1 MLPFVTRSLACAGVL
16 VLLGSACGCAPGE
29 NPLLAESWDTP
40 FGVPPLDRIRDEHYM
55 PAFHEGMQRQRAEI
69 DAITGDPDEPTF
81 DNTIVALERS
91 GALLDRVSSAFYP
104 RNSAHTNDAL
114 QEVAREIAPLLA
126 AHADDIGLNEAL
138 FERVHAVF
146 EQREQLGLSPEQMHL
161 LKETHK
167 RFVRSGVNLPKE
179 TQAKIRDINSE
190 LAELSTRFGENLLEE
205 TNAFELVV
213 DSADEL
219 STLPEHLIAAAAAE
233 AERRGYEGKY
243 VFTLQRPSINPFL
256 QYSDDRASRETLFR
270 GYAMRGDNDN
280 EHDNKSIL
288 ARMAELRAERAAL
301 MGYESHAHY
310 VLEDRMAETPERV
323 YELLGQVWA
332 PALRVARREE
342 ESLEAMMNEQGV
354 EGELQGFDWRFY
366 TEKVRRAR
374 YDLDDEV
381 VRPYFEVN
389 SVRDGAFEVANKL
402 FGITFER
409 RDDLP
414 TWHPDQQ
421 TFEVKEADGSHIG
434 VLYMDFFIRESKRGG
449 AWENELRQQSKVDG
463 RVAPVVTINFNY
475 PPPTDKGPS
484 LLNFTEAGTLF
495 HEFGHALHD
504 LLSDVTY
511 ASLSGTSVPRDYVEF
526 PSQVMENWMSEP
538 EVLRMFARHYETGE
552 PIPDTL
558 IEKLT
563 SSSTFNQG
571 FETVEYLAASYLDM
585 NWHTLT
591 RDDAVVEDV
600 RTFESDAMRE
610 LGLIDEIIPRYR
622 STYFAHI
629 FRGGYSAGYYSYIW
643 SEVLDADA
651 FEAFKEAGL
660 FDPEMAA
667 RFRRLLA
674 RGGSRPGMELYR
686 EFRGRDPEITPL
698 LVRRGLT
705 GD

>member
-1 MLPFVTRSLACAGVL
+1 
-16 VLLGSACGCAPGE
+16 
-29 NPLLAESWDTP
+29 
-40 FGVPPLDRIRDEHYM
+40 
-55 PAFHEGMQRQRAEI
+55 
-69 DAITGDPDEPTF
+69 
-81 DNTIVALERS
+81 
-91 GALLDRVSSAFYP
+91 
-104 RNSAHTNDAL
+104 
-114 QEVAREIAPLLA
+114 
-126 AHADDIGLNEAL
+126 
-138 FERVHAVF
+138 
-146 EQREQLGLSPEQMHL
+146 MHL

-538 EVLRMFARHYETGE
+538 EVLRMFARHYERGE